1 LDLAIQELTTWI
13 KGKQNDGINQDELET
28 AALRKGFIKN
38 EIAQAIKTLE
48 ENSEIYKF
56 NDQIFWLFN

>member
-1 LDLAIQELTTWI
+1 LELAIQELTTWI
-13 KGKQNDGINQDELET
+13 KGKHNDGINQDELET
-28 AALRKGFIKN
+28 AALRKGFNKN